1 MRKILVVKL
10 KWLVLPPLAIY
21 TPNVQKKKRR
31 KTTRYFV
38 TTWRERERLRFY
50 TFSAAA
56 VPLNDIHV
64 HSPGWTMSHR
74 GRESF
79 ICKQDSAVPP
89 ARASATVV
97 KRQGVW
103 PAKANNDI
111 LSFIYPTW

>member
-1 MRKILVVKL
+1 MRKILVVKF
-10 KWLVLPPLAIY
+10 KWLVLPPLPIY
-21 TPNVQKKKRR
+21 TLKRIKKKKRR
-31 KTTRYFV
+31 KK
-38 TTWRERERLRFY
+38 REREGERY
-50 TFSAAA
+50 TFSAVA

-89 ARASATVV
+89 ARASAIRATVV

-103 PAKANNDI
+103 PAKDNNDI

>member
-1 MRKILVVKL
+1 MRKILVVKF
-10 KWLVLPPLAIY
+10 KWLVLPPLPIY
-21 TPNVQKKKRR
+21 TLKRIKKEEKKGEREE
-31 KTTRYFV
+31 
-38 TTWRERERLRFY
+38 REREVY
-50 TFSAAA
+50 TFSAVA